1 MGEVLLDSLLLATGI
16 TLIMYTMHSLCVLL
30 TVGLFLE
37 WTCLIWHP
45 LLVVSLYKDKLLIVI
60 VKWIC
65 YCVHSLVTMFL
76 PLDLVLTSYW
86 QDGYRV
92 NGIVDITNTQ
102 RDRILDGKLSI
113 DYMTSFVYY
122 YVYYL
127 SL

>member
-1 MGEVLLDSLLLATGI
+1 
-16 TLIMYTMHSLCVLL
+16 
-30 TVGLFLE
+30 
-37 WTCLIWHP
+37 
-45 LLVVSLYKDKLLIVI
+45 
-60 VKWIC
+60 
-65 YCVHSLVTMFL
+65 MFL

-92 NGIVDITNTQ
+92 NGIVDITNAQ